1 MTSSVCLFFFFFFS
15 ATKASHPGGDNNHK
29 ETPEGA
35 GGPMPEGPVREAGAS
50 FTEHVIERIT
60 NSFLSYLLSPLI
72 SVTVYDVLFFVF
84 F

>member
-1 MTSSVCLFFFFFFS
+1 MTSSVCLFFFS

-50 FTEHVIERIT
+50 FTEHVIECIT
-60 NSFLSYLLSPLI
+60 NSLLSPLI
-72 SVTVYDVLFFVF
+72 SVTVYDVLLFFF
-84 F
+84 YN